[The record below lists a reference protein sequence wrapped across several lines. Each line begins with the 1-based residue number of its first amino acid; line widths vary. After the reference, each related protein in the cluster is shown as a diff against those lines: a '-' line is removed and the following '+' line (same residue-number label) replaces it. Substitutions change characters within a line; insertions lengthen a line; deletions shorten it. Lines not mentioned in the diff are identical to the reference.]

1 MTPDAHDGLSPPA
14 GGPLPPIWSGW
25 GLVAA
30 TASRCTL
37 PRPCWAPIVT
47 TPSHRGMAG
56 IFHRGSAPSTFHPFS
71 IFVAA
76 GHILAT
82 RLAVSAVALGIPRT
96 RNNPSPAATRALPAH
111 NGALPLL
118 VPETTRD
125 NKPLEIRVAGDLL
138 FVCCFDPVSPK
149 TSSHTPPAPPP
160 RALVPG
166 GIQVRV
172 PRQASPPS
180 SPLSS
185 ASTIDDDG
193 ELSSPILPPLPA
205 PRLPERALGYLRT
218 PPHSNRGT
226 EATQYVTTSWGSPY
240 AEADSHHLRR
250 LSFSSETSDESPLH
264 QLEID
269 TPFLRPVRSVPN
281 NQPTLLPPNPSLS
294 GSAAVLANRAR
305 RPLGGITEE
314 WIRQHTTEDP
324 SSEQRHWLSD
334 GTDDSGHSS
343 LSGSVASDEAGWFDE
358 ADPRTPRPTV
368 HPTRVSRSAFRH
380 PRKRSS
386 NETLRQVGLNY
397 RALDTLGSMDSLGV
411 ENGTAQDAL
420 SIHTVES
427 NSDVMPRPATP
438 MKYEQVGMNVLS
450 HSTGTGS
457 VLPAT
462 PPKPTKLVVSQ
473 TPRLKKKVPWRGKNI
488 LVLLPRDE
496 DRGQPGKAPTP
507 LDTASTESML
517 RSWEQLGYNIRGFDL
532 DFYNEEGPLAND
544 SRSRDEWPLPEDIVK
559 ERSLRRYHVTLPDLN
574 AWRQY
579 VNELAEAKLRA
590 LGVTFAEEAPPP
602 QPSVSP
608 VASNMSRQASNQFPP
623 FPFSPPLPTS
633 SAASNGPQ
641 GFPFSAPFLPGG
653 PSASQSPAIPAVASP
668 VSFNHPVPG
677 RFNSRASI
685 SISPHELPFHLS
697 GQPSPLGWSAQMLLQ
712 QQQLG
717 RSGSPF
723 GAMSP
728 VSPFSPDGIS
738 HPMNVH
744 QRHQSLQYPMLPH
757 QFLHRQDSARA
768 SPRLQEVREDEEE
781 EETKTNPYDKSPS
794 KTPEPT
800 QFIQHNASNSLQK
813 EIDEAEYHLEEQFRS
828 QLEHEDYSPHNEA
841 GPLGTNMPMDDFAA
855 TEPLHARGPSVHFSG
870 IGTDS
875 DEGPKLHHPQPHSR
889 GHSLSQQPFFD
900 NDELRDSTDEG
911 SIRKPRAA
919 TTDTMKADDAYE
931 IETNPSNLGTPAQML
946 DFANQ
951 LDQRSISMASNPWAE
966 PELFPPSK
974 LHSRQGSHNSKPSLS
989 KLNANA
995 AEFKFNPKNNFT
1007 PGQFVFGGKNPQAPS
1022 FTPTSFQ
1029 APASVPA
1036 VPQSA
1041 TSSHFSVPSTGSS
1054 TMAKINPTA
1063 PVFSPH
1069 KSDFSFSTSGPKFNP
1084 DAKAFQPMGS
1094 FAPSLTSTGASGN
1107 ESTDT
1112 RSMSIFANI
1121 DLNGSEYGKSSKKS
1135 KAIPIMRPAS
1145 RDSPEPVSN
1154 TVTADKV
1161 PGGEERVD
1169 GGASR
1174 AKKLQFRNGDN
1185 EDGDDV
1191 PRFAEPTPEPEIPEV
1206 PVSSDY
1212 ELDTTAESRT
1222 LDATVDVKDDE
1233 DEATNVADVTL
1244 ASTVVSESTDG
1255 KLPSESNDTKA
1266 TTSPSATSPDP
1277 DKANWRPI
1285 EFTNETDM
1293 HDFNNARPFGDQE
1306 PTFNEPQKPHFSATA
1321 TPFVPGSFMFGT
1333 PEMINTPFE
1342 PDFTTQPEQLVEP
1355 SFESE
1360 EDRAG
1365 SPTPGPDMPST
1376 TGVPKMQELQQD
1388 RELSP
1393 EPAPV
1398 SARGLLSSRFA
1409 SPPPPQKGLKA
1420 SRYASS
1426 HSASPQSMEAAV
1438 TPSGFSPSPV
1448 SESLLASPIV
1458 PLEETPEVHGYEPLP
1473 VSPPSDAGPQP
1484 RNDGTYELT
1493 FEEIDAVMQQI
1504 NENDPTMGVKRT
1516 VESPNWHQPNAVQ
1529 KLPITIVTDSPAVHL
1544 PPQVPVRDDAPSPSP
1559 RQYRSLSQENLQPKP
1574 STELDDP
1581 FIDPPHSALSQSFD
1595 APVQRLNTGEDLPE
1609 SEWDDAF
1616 SASEQGKLEHRVHY
1630 FDGHVND
1637 LVGNLLAA
1645 RLDPLE
1651 NTLSTIQQV
1660 LGKLTQRAP
1669 SSRRDRRSFS
1679 AELQESDA
1687 DDEDEE
1693 LPMRR
1698 SISPKRD
1705 RRLEQIRIAVM
1716 DAMNQHQTARALESA
1731 QFAPI
1736 EDHET
1741 KDELNVM
1748 QALEEMKLHITESL
1762 PSFRSEDL
1770 KSIVEEAVK
1779 NHIPPTPSLVI
1790 EDDGEADKT
1799 LREMQSKITDL
1810 EERLHAEESKYN
1822 AERLRAEEMEEKLR
1836 VGEARVE
1843 TETATR
1849 RSAEDR
1855 TTELR
1860 RQLEQ
1865 AETKVEV
1872 EIMNRSIFD
1881 QRIHDLEDRLKAQE
1895 GKTELE
1901 LSTRREAEDRLSE
1914 IQRLLRI
1921 SSEEEDR
1928 LRAVVEDRDEK
1939 IKSIEQA
1946 SGQTSMRLAL
1956 LDAAQANAEQTQVEL
1971 KNRMNVMDTELR
1983 DSRQE
1988 ARHWRSEAEQA
1999 RDSATRQAD
2008 DFVESVNENKHL
2020 HKLID
2025 TLSIQLEENERIRD
2039 NWRAKFVSL
2048 QDDMA
2053 HAARE
2058 ITEENSRRSKKEQAL
2073 IARQEVLDARLQ
2085 AEARTRERL
2094 EVEVERLESGERAAM
2109 RAVSECKRLEGL
2121 LADLRNDNHDLHQQ
2135 VLRSQREAQEARDNA
2150 TIEKQSAQL
2159 EIEEARKY
2167 AASEV
2172 ERAQLETQET
2182 KDSVEAEIQR
2192 AQLQIQEAK
2201 DAAAAEV
2208 YRAQQEVVEARNFA
2222 SVETQQD
2229 RESIAVELE
2238 AARDQINMV
2247 KTDYEEE
2254 LAKLRAELDQV
2265 KLDADTANEHHEM
2278 MLEEAQHTKETEL
2291 QALKSA
2297 KVIDFEELSSK
2308 HQNELE
2314 DLQARYE
2321 RQISNAAEDAQRT
2334 EQNLLERLS
2343 LSASKTEHLQDRV
2356 AHLEEKVQIA
2366 QEAARAA
2373 AQAAAQASKAVPMP
2387 EPSAHPGPAGQT
2399 KQLAQ
2404 AMQLPEKISPQALR
2418 ESIMVLQEQL
2428 QAREQRIEEL
2438 EQKVDDLDP
2447 DAATKI
2453 SKRDDEITWLRELL
2467 AVRHGDLQD
2476 IIAAL
2481 SADRYDREA
2490 VKDATIRLKANLQ
2503 MEEQERERAMNGGSA
2518 LNLPNIAATIS
2529 KAATPR
2535 VAQAV
2540 GPLAAAWGSWRRS
2553 NQSSLNL
2560 SGAMSSPVVGRTAT
2574 PSKSN
2579 SARSQNGLLSG
2590 LMTPPTSGI
2599 RSSPLAEPS
2608 QPQPTA
2614 FGNTGRRYTAEQF
2627 ANRVREPSMTARQAE
2642 KMPLASTPPPRQ
2654 ERKDPRTPPMMQP
2667 NSYDDD
2673 ARMEE
2678 FDDASFF
2685 DD

>member
-1 MTPDAHDGLSPPA
+1 M
-14 GGPLPPIWSGW
+14 
-25 GLVAA
+25 
-30 TASRCTL
+30 
-37 PRPCWAPIVT
+37 
-47 TPSHRGMAG
+47 
-56 IFHRGSAPSTFHPFS
+56 
-71 IFVAA
+71 
-76 GHILAT
+76 
-82 RLAVSAVALGIPRT
+82 LGT
-96 RNNPSPAATRALPAH
+96 
-111 NGALPLL
+111 
-118 VPETTRD
+118 
-125 NKPLEIRVAGDLL
+125 
-138 FVCCFDPVSPK
+138 
-149 TSSHTPPAPPP
+149 
-160 RALVPG
+160 
-166 GIQVRV
+166 
-172 PRQASPPS
+172 
-180 SPLSS
+180 
-185 ASTIDDDG
+185 
-193 ELSSPILPPLPA
+193 
-205 PRLPERALGYLRT
+205 
-218 PPHSNRGT
+218 
-226 EATQYVTTSWGSPY
+226 
-240 AEADSHHLRR
+240 
-250 LSFSSETSDESPLH
+250 
-264 QLEID
+264 
-269 TPFLRPVRSVPN
+269 
-281 NQPTLLPPNPSLS
+281 
-294 GSAAVLANRAR
+294 
-305 RPLGGITEE
+305 
-314 WIRQHTTEDP
+314 
-324 SSEQRHWLSD
+324 
-334 GTDDSGHSS
+334 
-343 LSGSVASDEAGWFDE
+343 
-358 ADPRTPRPTV
+358 
-368 HPTRVSRSAFRH
+368 
-380 PRKRSS
+380 
-386 NETLRQVGLNY
+386 
-397 RALDTLGSMDSLGV
+397 MDSLGV
-411 ENGTAQDAL
+411 EHGLAQDAA
-420 SIHTVES
+420 SIHTVGS
-427 NSDVMPRPATP
+427 NSDATPRPATP
-438 MKYEQVGMNVLS
+438 MKYEQAGMNELA
-450 HSTGTGS
+450 HGTGTGS

-462 PPKPTKLVVSQ
+462 PAKPTKPVTSQ
-473 TPRLKKKVPWRGKNI
+473 TPRLKKKVPWKGKNI

-496 DRGQPGKAPTP
+496 ERGQPGKAPIP
-507 LDTASTESML
+507 LDAASTESML

-532 DFYNEEGPLAND
+532 DPRHLGGVSAND
-544 SRSRDEWPLPEDIVK
+544 SRSRDEWPLAEDVVK
-559 ERSLRRYHVTLPDLN
+559 DRSLRQYHVTLPDLN
-574 AWRQY
+574 AWKEY

-590 LGVTFAEEAPPP
+590 LGVTFAEEEPAV

-608 VASNMSRQASNQFPP
+608 VASSMSRQASNQFPP

-641 GFPFSAPFLPGG
+641 GFPFHTSFLPGSL
-653 PSASQSPAIPAVASP
+653 SASQSPAIPAVASP
-668 VSFNHPVPG
+668 VSFNPSVHG
-677 RFNSRASI
+677 RFNARASI
-685 SISPHELPFHLS
+685 SISPHELPFHRS
-697 GQPSPLGWSAQMLLQ
+697 GQPSPLGWSPQMLL

-723 GAMSP
+723 TVMSP
-728 VSPFSPDGIS
+728 ASPFSPDGLS
-738 HPMNVH
+738 QPMGAH

-757 QFLHRQDSARA
+757 QFFHRQDSALA
-768 SPRLQEVREDEEE
+768 SPRLQEVREDDE
-781 EETKTNPYDKSPS
+781 EETQTNPYDESPS

-800 QFIQHNASNSLQK
+800 QFIKHNASNSLQK

-841 GPLGTNMPMDDFAA
+841 GPLDTTMPIDDFTA

-889 GHSLSQQPFFD
+889 GHSLSQKPFFD
-900 NDELRDSTDEG
+900 NDEVRDSTDEG
-911 SIRKPRAA
+911 SIRKPQANTTNAVKAA
-919 TTDTMKADDAYE
+919 DAYE
-931 IETNPSNLGTPAQML
+931 IETNLSNLGTPAQAF
-946 DFANQ
+946 DFANK
-951 LDQRSISMASNPWAE
+951 LHQRPLSIASNPWAE
-966 PELFPPSK
+966 SESFPPSK

-1007 PGQFVFGGKNPQAPS
+1007 PGQFVFGGKNPQAAS
-1022 FTPTSFQ
+1022 FTPASFQ
-1029 APASVPA
+1029 APAFVPA

-1054 TMAKINPTA
+1054 ITKINPTA

-1094 FAPSLTSTGASGN
+1094 FAPSLTSAGASGN
-1107 ESTDT
+1107 ESTET
-1112 RSMSIFANI
+1112 RSKSIFSNI
-1121 DLNGSEYGKSSKKS
+1121 DLNSSDYGKSSKKS
-1135 KAIPIMRPAS
+1135 NAIPIMRPPS
-1145 RDSPEPVSN
+1145 RYSPDPTSN
-1154 TVTADKV
+1154 VPAADV
-1161 PGGEERVD
+1161 APGNEERVD
-1169 GGASR
+1169 GGAGR

-1191 PRFAEPTPEPEIPEV
+1191 PRFAEPTPEPEALSRTESEIYV
-1206 PVSSDY
+1206 ANDY
-1212 ELDTTAESRT
+1212 EMENGTESM
-1222 LDATVDVKDDE
+1222 TVDTAADAKYDDDE
-1233 DEATNVADVTL
+1233 TANVADITL

-1255 KLPSESNDTKA
+1255 KLPSESNGTKA

-1277 DKANWRPI
+1277 DKANWRPM
-1285 EFTNETDM
+1285 EFTNETDI
-1293 HDFNNARPFGDQE
+1293 HDFNNAIPFGDQQ
-1306 PTFNEPQKPHFSATA
+1306 PIFNELRKPHFSATA
-1321 TPFVPGSFMFGT
+1321 EPFVPKSFMFGT
-1333 PEMINTPFE
+1333 PEVVNTPFE
-1342 PDFTTQPEQLVEP
+1342 PDFTTQPEQLANP
-1355 SFESE
+1355 LDESE

-1365 SPTPGPDMPST
+1365 SPTPGPDLPPA
-1376 TGVPKMQELQQD
+1376 TGVPKTEEVQQYH
-1388 RELSP
+1388 ELSP
-1393 EPAPV
+1393 EPAAV
-1398 SARGLLSSRFA
+1398 SGRGLLSSRFA
-1409 SPPPPQKGLKA
+1409 SPPPPPKGLKA

-1426 HSASPQSMEAAV
+1426 PSASPQSTNLVA
-1438 TPSGFSPSPV
+1438 PPRGLSPSPV
-1448 SESLLASPIV
+1448 SEQRIPSPAVRQEEAS
-1458 PLEETPEVHGYEPLP
+1458 EVQGYEPLP
-1473 VSPPSDAGPQP
+1473 VSPPSDAGAQPQ
-1484 RNDGTYELT
+1484 NDGTYGLT

-1516 VESPNWHQPNAVQ
+1516 VESPKWHQPN
-1529 KLPITIVTDSPAVHL
+1529 L
-1544 PPQVPVRDDAPSPSP
+1544 VPFRSDAPGPAP
-1559 RQYRSLSQENLQPKP
+1559 RQYRPLPQENMQPKP
-1574 STELDDP
+1574 STELEDP
-1581 FIDPPHSALSQSFD
+1581 FLDPPHSALSQSFD
-1595 APVQRLNTGEDLPE
+1595 PPVQRLNTGEDVPE
-1609 SEWDDAF
+1609 SEWDEDF
-1616 SASEQGKLEHRVHY
+1616 SASEQGKLEQRVHY

-1637 LVGNLLAA
+1637 LVGNLLAS

-1660 LGKLTQRAP
+1660 LGKLSQRAP

-1679 AELQESDA
+1679 AEVQESDA

-1698 SISPKRD
+1698 SMSPRRD
-1705 RRLEQIRIAVM
+1705 RRLEQIRIAVV
-1716 DAMNQHQTARALESA
+1716 DAMNQHQTARVLESA
-1731 QFAPI
+1731 QFAPV
-1736 EDHET
+1736 EDQQT
-1741 KDELNVM
+1741 KEESTVM
-1748 QALEEMKLHITESL
+1748 KAFEDIKLHITESL
-1762 PSFRSEDL
+1762 PNFRSEDL
-1770 KSIVEEAVK
+1770 KNIVEEAVK
-1779 NHIPPTPSLVI
+1779 NRIPPTPPLVV
-1790 EDDGEADKT
+1790 EDDEKANQR
-1799 LREMQSKITDL
+1799 LVEMQLKINDL
-1810 EERLHAEESKYN
+1810 E
-1822 AERLRAEEMEEKLR
+1822 ERLRAEELRYDGEQSRAKELEERLR

-1843 TETATR
+1843 AEIATR

-1855 TTELR
+1855 TAEIR
-1860 RQLEQ
+1860 RQLDQ

-1881 QRIHDLEDRLKAQE
+1881 QRIHDLEDRLKTQE
-1895 GKTELE
+1895 GRTELE
-1901 LSTRREAEDRLSE
+1901 LSARRDAEDRLSE

-1928 LRAVVEDRDEK
+1928 LRAVLEDRDQK

-1946 SGQTSMRLAL
+1946 SGKTSMRLAL
-1956 LDAAQANAEQTQVEL
+1956 LDAAQANAEQTQAEL
-1971 KNRMNVMDTELR
+1971 KNRLNVADTELR
-1983 DSRQE
+1983 ESRKE

-1999 RDSATRQAD
+1999 RDSAARQAD

-2048 QDDMA
+2048 QNDMA

-2073 IARQEVLDARLQ
+2073 IARHEVLDARLQ

-2094 EVEVERLESGERAAM
+2094 EVEVERLESGERAGM
-2109 RAVSECKRLEGL
+2109 RAVSECRRLEGL
-2121 LADLRNDNHDLHQQ
+2121 LTDLRNDNHDLHQQ
-2135 VLRSQREAQEARDNA
+2135 VLRSQREAQEAQDKA
-2150 TIEKQSAQL
+2150 TIEKKSAQF
-2159 EIEEARKY
+2159 EIEEAKNF
-2167 AASEV
+2167 AAAQIQ
-2172 ERAQLETQET
+2172 RALLEAQET
-2182 KDSVEAEIQR
+2182 KVSMEAEIQR
-2192 AQLQIQEAK
+2192 AQLEILEAK

-2208 YRAQQEVVEARNFA
+2208 HRAQQEVLEARNLA
-2222 SVETQQD
+2222 SIETQQV
-2229 RESIAVELE
+2229 RESISVELE
-2238 AARDQINMV
+2238 AARDQVNIV

-2254 LAKLRAELDQV
+2254 LVKLRAELDQV
-2265 KLDADTANEHHEM
+2265 KMDADTANEHHEM
-2278 MLEEAQHTKETEL
+2278 MLEEAQYTKETEL
-2291 QALKSA
+2291 QTLKSVKA
-2297 KVIDFEELSSK
+2297 TELEELSRK

-2366 QEAARAA
+2366 QEAAKAA
-2373 AQAAAQASKAVPMP
+2373 AQAAAQASKAVAMP
-2387 EPSAHPGPAGQT
+2387 EPAAHLGPVGQT

-2438 EQKVDDLDP
+2438 EQQVADLDP

-2490 VKDATIRLKANLQ
+2490 VKDAAIRLKANLQ

-2518 LNLPNIAATIS
+2518 LNLPNIAATIT

-2553 NQSSLNL
+2553 NQVSLNL

-2579 SARSQNGLLSG
+2579 LVSSQNGLLSG
-2590 LMTPPTSGI
+2590 LMTPPASSI
-2599 RSSPLAEPS
+2599 RSTPLAEPS

-2614 FGNTGRRYTAEQF
+2614 FGTTGRRYTAEQF
-2627 ANRVREPSMTARQAE
+2627 ANRARGPSITSRQAE

-2654 ERKDPRTPPMMQP
+2654 ERKDPRTPPMMQS

>member
-1 MTPDAHDGLSPPA
+1 
-14 GGPLPPIWSGW
+14 
-25 GLVAA
+25 
-30 TASRCTL
+30 
-37 PRPCWAPIVT
+37 
-47 TPSHRGMAG
+47 
-56 IFHRGSAPSTFHPFS
+56 
-71 IFVAA
+71 
-76 GHILAT
+76 
-82 RLAVSAVALGIPRT
+82 
-96 RNNPSPAATRALPAH
+96 
-111 NGALPLL
+111 
-118 VPETTRD
+118 
-125 NKPLEIRVAGDLL
+125 
-138 FVCCFDPVSPK
+138 
-149 TSSHTPPAPPP
+149 
-160 RALVPG
+160 
-166 GIQVRV
+166 
-172 PRQASPPS
+172 
-180 SPLSS
+180 
-185 ASTIDDDG
+185 
-193 ELSSPILPPLPA
+193 
-205 PRLPERALGYLRT
+205 
-218 PPHSNRGT
+218 
-226 EATQYVTTSWGSPY
+226 
-240 AEADSHHLRR
+240 
-250 LSFSSETSDESPLH
+250 
-264 QLEID
+264 
-269 TPFLRPVRSVPN
+269 
-281 NQPTLLPPNPSLS
+281 
-294 GSAAVLANRAR
+294 
-305 RPLGGITEE
+305 
-314 WIRQHTTEDP
+314 
-324 SSEQRHWLSD
+324 
-334 GTDDSGHSS
+334 
-343 LSGSVASDEAGWFDE
+343 
-358 ADPRTPRPTV
+358 
-368 HPTRVSRSAFRH
+368 
-380 PRKRSS
+380 
-386 NETLRQVGLNY
+386 
-397 RALDTLGSMDSLGV
+397 MDSLGI
-411 ENGTAQDAL
+411 EQGTAQDAA

-427 NSDVMPRPATP
+427 NSDMTPTPATP
-438 MKYEQVGMNVLS
+438 IKHEQADMNGS
-450 HSTGTGS
+450 AHGTS
-457 VLPAT
+457 SESMLPTT
-462 PPKPTKLVVSQ
+462 PAKPTKPALSQ
-473 TPRLKKKVPWRGKNI
+473 TPRLKKKVPWKGKNI

-496 DRGQPGKAPTP
+496 ERGQPDKAPMP
-507 LDTASTESML
+507 LDAASTKSML
-517 RSWEQLGYNIRGFDL
+517 RSWEQLGYDIRGFDL
-532 DFYNEEGPLAND
+532 DSHHQEGALASE
-544 SRSRDEWPLPEDIVK
+544 SRSRDEWPRAEDIVK
-559 ERSLRRYHVTLPDLN
+559 ERSLRQYHVALPDLN
-574 AWRQY
+574 AWREY

-590 LGVTFAEEAPPP
+590 LGVTFAEEEPTP

-608 VASNMSRQASNQFPP
+608 VASNMSRQASNQFSP
-623 FPFSPPLPTS
+623 FPFSPPLPTP
-633 SAASNGPQ
+633 SAASNGPH
-641 GFPFSAPFLPGG
+641 GFPFPTPFLPGG

-668 VSFNHPVPG
+668 VSFNPPVPG

-685 SISPHELPFHLS
+685 SISPHELQFHLS
-697 GQPSPLGWSAQMLLQ
+697 GQPSPLGWSPQMLLQ

-723 GAMSP
+723 NMMSP
-728 VSPFSPDGIS
+728 ASPFSPDGIS
-738 HPMNVH
+738 QPIGVH

-794 KTPEPT
+794 KTPEPA

-841 GPLGTNMPMDDFAA
+841 GPLNTDMPTDDFAA

-875 DEGPKLHHPQPHSR
+875 DEGPRLHHPQPHSR
-889 GHSLSQQPFFD
+889 GHSLSQKPFFE
-900 NDELRDSTDEG
+900 NDEVRDSTDEG
-911 SIRKPRAA
+911 SILKPQTN
-919 TTDTMKADDAYE
+919 TTDAMKTDGPYDV
-931 IETNPSNLGTPAQML
+931 ETNPSTLGTPAQTF

-951 LDQRSISMASNPWAE
+951 LHQRSLSMASNPWAE
-966 PELFPPSK
+966 SESFPPSK
-974 LHSRQGSHNSKPSLS
+974 LHSREGSHNSKPSLS
-989 KLNANA
+989 KLNAGA

-1007 PGQFVFGGKNPQAPS
+1007 PGQFVFGGKNPQASS
-1022 FTPTSFQ
+1022 FTPASSQTSAF
-1029 APASVPA
+1029 VPA

-1041 TSSHFSVPSTGSS
+1041 TSSHFSVPSTASS

-1084 DAKAFQPMGS
+1084 DAKAFQPMRS
-1094 FAPSLTSTGASGN
+1094 LAPSLASAGASGN
-1107 ESTDT
+1107 ESAQT
-1112 RSMSIFANI
+1112 RSKSIFGNI
-1121 DLNGSEYGKSSKKS
+1121 DLNSSEYGTSGNKS
-1135 KAIPIMRPAS
+1135 KAVPIVRPSS
-1145 RDSPEPVSN
+1145 RHSPDPTSSAPA
-1154 TVTADKV
+1154 ADVV
-1161 PGGEERVD
+1161 PGGEERTD

-1174 AKKLQFRNGDN
+1174 ARKLQFRNGDN

-1191 PRFAEPTPEPEIPEV
+1191 PRFAEPTPEPELLLKTESEV
-1206 PVSSDY
+1206 PASNHY
-1212 ELDTTAESRT
+1212 EPYDSAESIANDVTAE
-1222 LDATVDVKDDE
+1222 AKDEE
-1233 DEATNVADVTL
+1233 DEIANVADVTL

-1266 TTSPSATSPDP
+1266 TTSPSATTPDP

-1285 EFTNETDM
+1285 EFTNETDI
-1293 HDFNNARPFGDQE
+1293 HDFNNARPFGDQQPAFDE
-1306 PTFNEPQKPHFSATA
+1306 PRKPHFSAVA
-1321 TPFVPGSFMFGT
+1321 EAFVPGSFMFGT
-1333 PEMINTPFE
+1333 PEVVNTPFE
-1342 PDFTTQPEQLVEP
+1342 PDFTTQPEQLAEP
-1355 SFESE
+1355 LYESE

-1365 SPTPGPDMPST
+1365 SPTPGPDLPPANGFT
-1376 TGVPKMQELQQD
+1376 KTQEAQQD
-1388 RELSP
+1388 REFSP
-1393 EPAPV
+1393 EPASV
-1398 SARGLLSSRFA
+1398 SVRGLLSSRFA
-1409 SPPPPQKGLKA
+1409 SPPPPPKGLKS

-1426 HSASPQSMEAAV
+1426 PSASPQSIKAAAP
-1438 TPSGFSPSPV
+1438 TSGLSPSPV
-1448 SESLLASPIV
+1448 SEGQLASPIV
-1458 PLEETPEVHGYEPLP
+1458 HLEGASEVHGYEPLP
-1473 VSPPSDAGPQP
+1473 VSPPSDAGAHLQH
-1484 RNDGTYELT
+1484 DGTHELT

-1516 VESPNWHQPNAVQ
+1516 VESPKWHQPSPIR
-1529 KLPITIVTDSPAVHL
+1529 KIPITVTDSPSAHVS
-1544 PPQVPVRDDAPSPSP
+1544 PQMPSRNDTPSSNP
-1559 RQYRSLSQENLQPKP
+1559 RQYRSLPQENMQPKP

-1581 FIDPPHSALSQSFD
+1581 FVDPSHSALSQSFD

-1616 SASEQGKLEHRVHY
+1616 SASEQGKLEQRVHY

-1637 LVGNLLAA
+1637 LVGKLLTS

-1651 NTLSTIQQV
+1651 NTLSVIQQV
-1660 LGKLTQRAP
+1660 LGRLSQRAP

-1679 AELQESDA
+1679 AEVQESDA

-1693 LPMRR
+1693 LPRRR
-1698 SISPKRD
+1698 SMSPRRD
-1705 RRLEQIRIAVM
+1705 RRLEQIRLAVV
-1716 DAMNQHQTARALESA
+1716 DAMSQHQAARALESA
-1731 QFAPI
+1731 QFVPV
-1736 EDHET
+1736 EDQQT
-1741 KDELNVM
+1741 KEESTVIK
-1748 QALEEMKLHITESL
+1748 ALEDMKLHITESL
-1762 PSFRSEDL
+1762 PSFRGEDL
-1770 KSIVEEAVK
+1770 KNIVEEAVK
-1779 NHIPPTPSLVI
+1779 NRIPPTPPLVI
-1790 EDDGEADKT
+1790 EDDQEANEK
-1799 LREMQSKITDL
+1799 LIEMQLKVNDL
-1810 EERLHAEESKYN
+1810 EERLHAEESRYN
-1822 AERLRAEEMEEKLR
+1822 AEQSRAQELEEKLHI
-1836 VGEARVE
+1836 GEARVE

-1855 TTELR
+1855 NAELR

-1881 QRIHDLEDRLKAQE
+1881 QRIHDLEERLKAQE
-1895 GKTELE
+1895 AKTELE

-1928 LRAVVEDRDEK
+1928 LRAVLEERDQK

-1946 SGQTSMRLAL
+1946 SGKTSMRLAL
-1956 LDAAQANAEQTQVEL
+1956 LDAAQANAEQTQAEL
-1971 KNRMNVMDTELR
+1971 KNRLNVADAELR

-1999 RDSATRQAD
+1999 RDSAARQAD
-2008 DFVESVNENKHL
+2008 DFVESLNENKHL

-2025 TLSIQLEENERIRD
+2025 TLSVQLEENERIRN

-2053 HAARE
+2053 HAAQE

-2073 IARQEVLDARLQ
+2073 IARHEVLDARLQ

-2094 EVEVERLESGERAAM
+2094 EVEVERLENGERAGM
-2109 RAVSECKRLEGL
+2109 RAVNECKRLEGL
-2121 LADLRNDNHDLHQQ
+2121 LTDLRNDNHDLHQQ
-2135 VLRSQREAQEARDNA
+2135 VLRSQREAQEARDRA
-2150 TIEKQSAQL
+2150 TAEEQNAQL
-2159 EIEEARKY
+2159 EIEEARNY
-2167 AASEV
+2167 AAAEV
-2172 ERAQLETQET
+2172 QRAQLEIQET

-2192 AQLQIQEAK
+2192 AQFEIQEVK

-2208 YRAQQEVVEARNFA
+2208 RRAQQEVLEARNLA
-2222 SVETQQD
+2222 SIEAEQV

-2238 AARDQINMV
+2238 AARDQVNIV

-2265 KLDADTANEHHEM
+2265 KMDADTANEHHEM
-2278 MLEEAQHTKETEL
+2278 MLEEAQYTKETEL

-2297 KVIDFEELSSK
+2297 KVTEFEESSRK
-2308 HQNELE
+2308 HQNEFE

-2366 QEAARAA
+2366 QEAAKAA
-2373 AQAAAQASKAVPMP
+2373 AQAAAQASKAVAMP
-2387 EPSAHPGPAGQT
+2387 EPAAHPGPAGQT

-2404 AMQLPEKISPQALR
+2404 AMQLPEKVSPQALR

-2438 EQKVDDLDP
+2438 EQNVADLDP
-2447 DAATKI
+2447 EAATKI

-2481 SADRYDREA
+2481 SADRYDQEA
-2490 VKDATIRLKANLQ
+2490 VKDAAIRLKANLQ

-2540 GPLAAAWGSWRRS
+2540 GPLAAAWGNWRRS

-2560 SGAMSSPVVGRTAT
+2560 SGAMSSPVARRAAT

-2579 SARSQNGLLSG
+2579 LSSSQNGLLSG
-2590 LMTPPTSGI
+2590 LMTPPASGI

-2608 QPQPTA
+2608 QSQPTA

-2627 ANRVREPSMTARQAE
+2627 ANRARGSSVMARQAE
-2642 KMPLASTPPPRQ
+2642 RMPLASTPPPR
-2654 ERKDPRTPPMMQP
+2654 ERKEPRTPPMMQS

>member
-1 MTPDAHDGLSPPA
+1 MSTGLKLTRIS
-14 GGPLPPIWSGW
+14 IQHQ
-25 GLVAA
+25 GL
-30 TASRCTL
+30 
-37 PRPCWAPIVT
+37 
-47 TPSHRGMAG
+47 
-56 IFHRGSAPSTFHPFS
+56 
-71 IFVAA
+71 
-76 GHILAT
+76 
-82 RLAVSAVALGIPRT
+82 
-96 RNNPSPAATRALPAH
+96 
-111 NGALPLL
+111 
-118 VPETTRD
+118 
-125 NKPLEIRVAGDLL
+125 
-138 FVCCFDPVSPK
+138 PK
-149 TSSHTPPAPPP
+149 TSSQRSPASPP

-166 GIQVRV
+166 GIEAPA

-185 ASTIDDDG
+185 ASTIDDG

-205 PRLPERALGYLRT
+205 PQLPERALGYLRT
-218 PPHSNRGT
+218 PPHSNREAEA
-226 EATQYVTTSWGSPY
+226 EATHYVTTSWGSPY
-240 AEADSHHLRR
+240 PEADSHHLRR
-250 LSFSSETSDESPLH
+250 LSFSSGTSDESPLH

-269 TPFLRPVRSVPN
+269 TPFLRPAPSVPDA
-281 NQPTLLPPNPSLS
+281 QPTLLLPNPSLS

-314 WIRQHTTEDP
+314 WIRQHTTDDP

-334 GTDDSGHSS
+334 GTDDSERSS
-343 LSGSVASDEAGWFDE
+343 LSGSIASNEAGWFEE

-368 HPTRVSRSAFRH
+368 HLAQVSGSPLRH
-380 PRKRSS
+380 PRNRSS
-386 NETLRQVGLNY
+386 NETLRQAGLNY
-397 RALDTLGSMDSLGV
+397 RAVDTPANMDSLGM
-411 ENGTAQDAL
+411 EQGTAQDAA

-427 NSDVMPRPATP
+427 NSDATPRPATP
-438 MKYEQVGMNVLS
+438 IKHEQIGMNGS
-450 HSTGTGS
+450 AHGTGTGYA
-457 VLPAT
+457 LPTT
-462 PPKPTKLVVSQ
+462 PAKPTKPILSQ
-473 TPRLKKKVPWRGKNI
+473 TPRLKKKVPWKGKNI

-496 DRGQPGKAPTP
+496 ERGQPGKAPMP
-507 LDTASTESML
+507 LDAASTDSML

-532 DFYNEEGPLAND
+532 DAHHQEGEWAND
-544 SRSRDEWPLPEDIVK
+544 SRSRDEWPLAEDVGK
-559 ERSLRRYHVTLPDLN
+559 ERSLRQYRVTLPDLN
-574 AWRQY
+574 AWREY

-590 LGVTFAEEAPPP
+590 LGVTFAEEEPAP
-602 QPSVSP
+602 QASVSP
-608 VASNMSRQASNQFPP
+608 VASNMSRQASNQFPT

-633 SAASNGPQ
+633 SAASNGQQ
-641 GFPFSAPFLPGG
+641 GFPFPTPFLPGG
-653 PSASQSPAIPAVASP
+653 PSASQSPGIPAVASP
-668 VSFNHPVPG
+668 LSFNHPVPG

-685 SISPHELPFHLS
+685 SISPHELPLHFS
-697 GQPSPLGWSAQMLLQ
+697 GQPSPLGWSPQMLLQ

-717 RSGSPF
+717 RNGSPF
-723 GAMSP
+723 NAMSP
-728 VSPFSPDGIS
+728 TSPFSPDGMSQPIG
-738 HPMNVH
+738 VH

-768 SPRLQEVREDEEE
+768 SPRLQEVREDDEE
-781 EETKTNPYDKSPS
+781 EETQTNPYDKSPS
-794 KTPEPT
+794 KTPEPA

-828 QLEHEDYSPHNEA
+828 QLEHEDYSPHNKA
-841 GPLGTNMPMDDFAA
+841 GPLDTVPIDDFAA
-855 TEPLHARGPSVHFSG
+855 TEPLHARGPSVHFNG

-889 GHSLSQQPFFD
+889 GHSLSQNPFFD
-900 NDELRDSTDEG
+900 NDEVRDSTDEG
-911 SIRKPRAA
+911 SIPKPQANIVDA
-919 TTDTMKADDAYE
+919 VKADNTYE
-931 IETNPSNLGTPAQML
+931 IETNPSNLGTPAQTF

-951 LDQRSISMASNPWAE
+951 LHHRSLSMASNPWAE
-966 PELFPPSK
+966 SESFPPNK
-974 LHSRQGSHNSKPSLS
+974 LHSRQGSHNSKHSLS

-995 AEFKFNPKNNFT
+995 AEFKFNPTKNFT
-1007 PGQFVFGGKNPQAPS
+1007 PSQFVFGGKNPQTPS
-1022 FTPTSFQ
+1022 FTPASFQ
-1029 APASVPA
+1029 APAFVPA
-1036 VPQSA
+1036 IPQSA
-1041 TSSHFSVPSTGSS
+1041 TSSHFSVPSTASS
-1054 TMAKINPTA
+1054 AMAKINPTA

-1094 FAPSLTSTGASGN
+1094 FAPSIASAGASGN
-1107 ESTDT
+1107 ESVET
-1112 RSMSIFANI
+1112 RPKSIFGNI
-1121 DLNGSEYGKSSKKS
+1121 DLNSSEYGQSTKKS
-1135 KAIPIMRPAS
+1135 KAIPIVRPPS
-1145 RDSPEPVSN
+1145 RHSPGATSKSAAVG
-1154 TVTADKV
+1154 VV

-1169 GGASR
+1169 GGAGR

-1191 PRFAEPTPEPEIPEV
+1191 PQFAEPTPEPESEGS
-1206 PVSSDY
+1206 VSNDY
-1212 ELDTTAESRT
+1212 EPDNSTESIAV
-1222 LDATVDVKDDE
+1222 DATADAKDDE
-1233 DEATNVADVTL
+1233 DETANVADVTL
-1244 ASTVVSESTDG
+1244 ASTVISESTDG

-1266 TTSPSATSPDP
+1266 TTSPSAASPDP
-1277 DKANWRPI
+1277 DKTNWIPI
-1285 EFTNETDM
+1285 EFTNETDI
-1293 HDFNNARPFGDQE
+1293 HDFNNARPFGDQQ
-1306 PTFNEPQKPHFSATA
+1306 PTFDESRKPHFSANA
-1321 TPFVPGSFMFGT
+1321 KPFVPVNFMFGT
-1333 PEMINTPFE
+1333 PEVVNTPFE
-1342 PDFTTQPEQLVEP
+1342 PDFTTQPEQLAKP
-1355 SFESE
+1355 LYESE

-1365 SPTPGPDMPST
+1365 SPTPGPDLPPA
-1376 TGVPKMQELQQD
+1376 TGTKTQEVQQA

-1398 SARGLLSSRFA
+1398 STRGLLSSRFA
-1409 SPPPPQKGLKA
+1409 SPPPPPKGLRA

-1426 HSASPQSMEAAV
+1426 PSASPQSIKAAAP
-1438 TPSGFSPSPV
+1438 PSSLSPSPV
-1448 SESLLASPIV
+1448 SEGSLASPIIH
-1458 PLEETPEVHGYEPLP
+1458 LEEESEVHGYEPLP
-1473 VSPPSDAGPQP
+1473 VSPPSDAGAQPQH
-1484 RNDGTYELT
+1484 DGTYELT

-1516 VESPNWHQPNAVQ
+1516 VESPKWHQPSPVR
-1529 KLPITIVTDSPAVHL
+1529 KIPITTVTDSPTVQL
-1544 PPQVPVRDDAPSPSP
+1544 PPQMPFRSDALSPSP
-1559 RQYRSLSQENLQPKP
+1559 GQYRSLPQENMQPKP
-1574 STELDDP
+1574 STELEDP

-1616 SASEQGKLEHRVHY
+1616 SASEQGKLEQRVHY

-1637 LVGNLLAA
+1637 LVGKLLAS

-1660 LGKLTQRAP
+1660 LGKLSQRAP

-1679 AELQESDA
+1679 AEVQESDA

-1693 LPMRR
+1693 LPLRR
-1698 SISPKRD
+1698 SMSPRRD
-1705 RRLEQIRIAVM
+1705 KRLEQIRIAVV
-1716 DAMNQHQTARALESA
+1716 DAMSQHQTALALESA

-1736 EDHET
+1736 EDQQT
-1741 KDELNVM
+1741 KDESIVM
-1748 QALEEMKLHITESL
+1748 KALEDMKIHITESL
-1762 PSFRSEDL
+1762 PNFRGEDL
-1770 KSIVEEAVK
+1770 KNIVEEAVK
-1779 NHIPPTPSLVI
+1779 SRMPPTPPLVV
-1790 EDDGEADKT
+1790 EHDEEANKRLID
-1799 LREMQSKITDL
+1799 MQVKINDL
-1810 EERLHAEESKYN
+1810 EEQLHTEESRYK
-1822 AERLRAEEMEEKLR
+1822 AERSRAQELEEKLR

-1855 TTELR
+1855 TAELR

-1881 QRIHDLEDRLKAQE
+1881 QRIHDLEDRLRVQE

-1928 LRAVVEDRDEK
+1928 LRAVLEERDQK

-1946 SGQTSMRLAL
+1946 SGKTSMRLAL
-1956 LDAAQANAEQTQVEL
+1956 LDAAQANAEQTQAEL
-1971 KNRMNVMDTELR
+1971 KNRLNVADAELR
-1983 DSRQE
+1983 ESRQE

-1999 RDSATRQAD
+1999 RDSAARQAD
-2008 DFVESVNENKHL
+2008 DFVESINENKHL

-2025 TLSIQLEENERIRD
+2025 TLSVQLEENERIRN

-2053 HAARE
+2053 HAAQE

-2094 EVEVERLESGERAAM
+2094 EVEVERLESGERAGM

-2121 LADLRNDNHDLHQQ
+2121 LTDLRNDNHDLHQQ
-2135 VLRSQREAQEARDNA
+2135 VLRSQREAQEARDMA
-2150 TIEKQSAQL
+2150 TTEKQSAQL
-2159 EIEEARKY
+2159 EIEEAKNY
-2167 AASEV
+2167 AAAEV
-2172 ERAQLETQET
+2172 QRAQLETQET
-2182 KDSVEAEIQR
+2182 KNSVDAEIQR
-2192 AQLQIQEAK
+2192 AQLEIQEAK
-2201 DAAAAEV
+2201 DAAAAEI
-2208 YRAQQEVVEARNFA
+2208 YLAQQEVLEARNLVSIEA
-2222 SVETQQD
+2222 QRV
-2229 RESIAVELE
+2229 RESTAVELE
-2238 AARDQINMV
+2238 AARDQVNIV

-2278 MLEEAQHTKETEL
+2278 MLEEAQYTKETEL
-2291 QALKSA
+2291 QALRSA
-2297 KVIDFEELSSK
+2297 KAAELEDLSRK

-2334 EQNLLERLS
+2334 EQTLLERLS

-2356 AHLEEKVQIA
+2356 AHLEDKVQIA
-2366 QEAARAA
+2366 QEAAKAA
-2373 AQAAAQASKAVPMP
+2373 AQAATQAAAQTSKAVAMP
-2387 EPSAHPGPAGQT
+2387 ELSAHPGPAGQT

-2438 EQKVDDLDP
+2438 EQKVADLDP
-2447 DAATKI
+2447 EAATKI

-2481 SADRYDREA
+2481 SADKYDREA
-2490 VKDATIRLKANLQ
+2490 VKDAAIRLKANLQ

-2560 SGAMSSPVVGRTAT
+2560 SGAMSSPAAGRTAT

-2579 SARSQNGLLSG
+2579 SVSSQNSLLSG
-2590 LMTPPTSGI
+2590 LMTPPASGI
-2599 RSSPLAEPS
+2599 RSTPLAEPS

-2627 ANRVREPSMTARQAE
+2627 ANRARGPSATARQAE

-2654 ERKDPRTPPMMQP
+2654 DRH
-2667 NSYDDD
+2667 
-2673 ARMEE
+2673 
-2678 FDDASFF
+2678 
-2685 DD
+2685 